1 MGTIRAADKTKPDG
15 VRCPFPFE
23 LSCNVSIKSVF
34 FFYLETKMFLMKNR
48 T

>member
-34 FFYLETKMFLMKNR
+34 FSTWKQKCFS
-48 T
+48 